1 VGYLNAKDAGDLTV
15 RGRSKFELITVGAKY
30 VVAPGFSVA
39 PEYNHFKLSSDVAA
53 NSDKGDIFIL
63 RTDLAF

>member
-1 VGYLNAKDAGDLTV
+1 M

-30 VVAPGFSVA
+30 VVAPGFSLA
-39 PEYNHFKLSSDVAA
+39 PEYNHFKLTSDVAA
-53 NSDKGDIFIL
+53 NSDKGDIFII